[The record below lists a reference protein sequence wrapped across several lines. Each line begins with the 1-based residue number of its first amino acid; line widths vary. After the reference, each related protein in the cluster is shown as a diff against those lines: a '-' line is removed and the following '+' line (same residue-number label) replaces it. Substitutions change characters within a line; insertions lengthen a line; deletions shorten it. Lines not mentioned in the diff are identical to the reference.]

1 MANKVIL
8 TGNIGQDP
16 EIKKVGEKAIAT
28 FTLATSEFHKDKNGE
43 RKTET
48 QWHNI
53 KIWSPLAEIS
63 EKWLKKGSK
72 IYVEGKI
79 VYESWDDK
87 DGIKHYKTSILVD
100 KLEMLGN
107 KSDSTSSAPA
117 TESKTDGFEAQQS
130 DPSDDLP
137 F

>member
-1 MANKVIL
+1 MGVNKANL
-8 TGNIGQDP
+8 LGFCGQDP
-16 EIKKVGEKAIAT
+16 ELKKVGEKAIAT

-53 KIWSPLAEIS
+53 KMWSPLAEIA

-79 VYESWDDK
+79 VYENWDDK
-87 DGIKHYKTSILVD
+87 DGVKHYKTSILVD

-107 KSDSTSSAPA
+107 KSESTSSAPA
-117 TESKTDGFEAQQS
+117 NTENEKPFDDQDSGDG
-130 DPSDDLP
+130 LP